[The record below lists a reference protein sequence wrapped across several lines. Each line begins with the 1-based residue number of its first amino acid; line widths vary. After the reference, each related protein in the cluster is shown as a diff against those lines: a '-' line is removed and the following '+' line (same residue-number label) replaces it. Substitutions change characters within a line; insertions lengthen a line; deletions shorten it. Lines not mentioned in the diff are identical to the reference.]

1 MAIDTSNNDSAAVIK
16 SLSMGSGVDI
26 QALAKNLSEAEN
38 QAKVDRVNQKK
49 TQSELNISGLGTLK
63 SAVGSLKTQLELMR
77 NRSGLV
83 FNKVN
88 SSDPAM
94 TVSTSGLGAPAGNY
108 AITVQQHAKPQQSSF
123 EINSETDIS
132 NIGALSI
139 VVGGNTYNLT
149 SESSGAELVSSINDA
164 DIGVTAQLINSKE
177 QTGGT
182 LVDNWVITL
191 QGSNGTK
198 NNFTV
203 SGQDSSSNPLT
214 VTTNQ
219 AAQDAILDI
228 NGMDVYRSDNIAD
241 DILLNSSLDYRN
253 VKAGDTVKLISTTS
267 YDSVK
272 DLLSTFVST
281 FNDLMTVFGTLEGPL
296 DEDEPLAGSL
306 ARERSLISSLKS
318 QLSGMLD
325 TTAGTSSG
333 SLNTL
338 RDLGLNFSMDGT
350 LQIEEKIFN
359 AKMEDSPDD
368 VVNLLTAN
376 LDNQSE
382 YTAAEDRGLLLQI
395 SINLDNLIG
404 GQGVLTSKLRS
415 EEKNIA
421 DYEDQLIALEE
432 RLQRSY
438 QRYIEQFAAM
448 ESFVQRS
455 KEMGKYLENQFKA
468 MQNSND

>member
-1 MAIDTSNNDSAAVIK
+1 MAIDTSNNDSAAIIK

-38 QAKVDRVNQKK
+38 QAKVSRVNDKK
-49 TQSELNISGLGTLK
+49 TQSELNISALGTLK
-63 SAVGSLKTQLELMR
+63 SAVGSLKTQLETMR
-77 NRSGLV
+77 NRSDLV
-83 FNKVN
+83 LNKVI

-94 TVSTSGLGAPAGNY
+94 TVSTSGLGIPVGNY
-108 AITVQQHAKPQQSSF
+108 AITIQQHAKPQLSSF
-123 EINSETDIS
+123 EINSDTDIS

-139 VVGGNTYNLT
+139 SVSSNTYNLT
-149 SESSGAELVSSINDA
+149 SESSGAELVSAINDA
-164 DIGVTAQLINSKE
+164 DIGISAQLINSKD
-177 QTGGT
+177 QVAGV
-182 LVDNWVITL
+182 LVDKWVITL
-191 QGSNGTK
+191 QGSNGSE
-198 NNFTV
+198 NSFTV
-203 SGQDSSSNPLT
+203 SGQDAATNPLT

-228 NGMDVYRSDNIAD
+228 NGMDVYRSDNMAD

-253 VKAGDTVKLISTTS
+253 VKAGDTVKVTSTTS
-267 YDSVK
+267 YDSVRN
-272 DLLSTFVST
+272 LLSLFVST
-281 FNDLMTVFGTLEGPL
+281 YNDVTTVLQTLEGPL
-296 DEDEPLAGSL
+296 DENEPLAGSL

-318 QLSGMLD
+318 QLSAMLD

-333 SLNTL
+333 SLNSL
-338 RDLGLNFSMDGT
+338 RDLGLNFNAGGA
-350 LQIEEKIFN
+350 LQIEDKIFD
-359 AKMEDSPDD
+359 AKMRASPEG
-368 VVNLLTAN
+368 VVNLLTAG
-376 LDNQSE
+376 LDNQSI
-382 YTAAEDRGLLLQI
+382 YAALEDRGLLLQI

-404 GQGVLTSKLRS
+404 RQGVVTTRVSS

-448 ESFVQRS
+448 ESFVQQS

-468 MQNSND
+468 MQNSHS